1 MSEPNKYRP
10 ILFVTISSLASSDD
24 ARLRVALTEIAKQ
37 DPTIKID
44 AEAVDG
50 RVVAAG
56 MTQSHL
62 EAIGDRLLHEYKL
75 MVNVSEPNVTYLET
89 IRKIGRPKESTS
101 ARPAGWATTDIANS
115 VSSPMGRARATSSS
129 ARSLMA

>member
-89 IRKIGRPKESTS
+89 IRKIGEAEGKYIRQTGGLGNYGHCKLRIEPNGPGK
-101 ARPAGWATTDIANS
+101 GY
-115 VSSPMGRARATSSS
+115 
-129 ARSLMA
+129 